1 MGRFKRCSEEKLS
14 DEEYFDSSVKD
25 GATNDHG
32 EKLTLA

>member
-1 MGRFKRCSEEKLS
+1 MGCFKRCSEEKLPH
-14 DEEYFDSSVKD
+14 EEYFDSSVKD